1 MKKVLIVAALLLCAA
16 VPAFSSVT
24 DTMLNVG
31 LTGSTSELTLFR
43 NSEFDA
49 KFDIEASA
57 DFTMIFDNGP
67 GFDVSITTDFQ
78 SDIELGAFYAHK
90 IDVRNSNLGILLSV
104 GPTFN
109 LGGNFAMGIDA
120 MCDLLID
127 LTSSV
132 YVDLGVGLQM
142 DVFEIVNDKI
152 DTSFNMTIPLPSVGI
167 GVKF

>member
-1 MKKVLIVAALLLCAA
+1 MPQYLHSLL
-16 VPAFSSVT
+16 SQ
-24 DTMLNVG
+24 
-31 LTGSTSELTLFR
+31 
-43 NSEFDA
+43 
-49 KFDIEASA
+49 IEASA
-57 DFTMIFDNGP
+57 DFAMIFDNGP
-67 GFDVSITTDFQ
+67 GFDVSITTNFQ

>member
-1 MKKVLIVAALLLCAA
+1 MKKALIVLALLLCAA

-24 DTMLNVG
+24 DTMLNVT
-31 LTGSTSELTLFR
+31 LTGSKSELTLF
-43 NSEFDA
+43 NKSEFDA
-49 KFDIEASA
+49 RFEIEASA
-57 DFTMIFDNGP
+57 DFAMIFDNGP
-67 GFDVSITTDFQ
+67 GFDISITTDFQ

-90 IDVRNSNLGILLSV
+90 IDVRNSNLDILLSA

-142 DVFEIVNDKI
+142 SVFEVVNDKI
-152 DTSFNMTIPLPSVGI
+152 NTEFNMTMPLPSVGI
-167 GVKF
+167 GVRF

>member
-16 VPAFSSVT
+16 VPAFSSFT

-31 LTGSTSELTLFR
+31 LTGSTSELTLFN

-57 DFTMIFDNGP
+57 DFAMIFDNGP

-78 SDIELGAFYAHK
+78 SNIVLGAFYAHK
-90 IDVRNSNLGILLSV
+90 IDVRNSNLDILLSA

-142 DVFEIVNDKI
+142 DVFKIVNDKI
-152 DTSFNMTIPLPSVGI
+152 NTEFNMTIPLPSVGI

>member
-57 DFTMIFDNGP
+57 DFAMIFDNGP

-78 SDIELGAFYAHK
+78 SNIVLGAFYAHK
-90 IDVRNSNLGILLSV
+90 IDVRNSNL
-104 GPTFN
+104 
-109 LGGNFAMGIDA
+109 GIDA

>member
-1 MKKVLIVAALLLCAA
+1 MSQSQQISRANIV
-16 VPAFSSVT
+16 
-24 DTMLNVG
+24 
-31 LTGSTSELTLFR
+31 
-43 NSEFDA
+43 
-49 KFDIEASA
+49 
-57 DFTMIFDNGP
+57 
-67 GFDVSITTDFQ
+67 
-78 SDIELGAFYAHK
+78 LGAFYAHK